1 MKEVEQQFNEAM
13 RQIYDKSKELTPP
26 YRPTRFKKM
35 VDERG
40 GKQVADELLSS
51 PNQIHDGLVELS
63 LRGKDAL
70 KLTVEYLVLKPEYSS
85 LFTPEQKAIAKKRL
99 LQLNVDLPE

>member
-1 MKEVEQQFNEAM
+1 MTNVVEQFNEAM

-35 VDERG
+35 VDGRG

-51 PNQIHDGLVELS
+51 PNHIHDGLSELAS
-63 LRGKDAL
+63 RGPEAL

-85 LFTPEQKAIAKKRL
+85 LFTAEQKAIAKKRL
-99 LQLNVDLPE
+99 LQLNVDFPE

>member
-1 MKEVEQQFNEAM
+1 MTNVVEQFNEAM
-13 RQIYDKSKELTPP
+13 RQIYDKSKELTPT

-51 PNQIHDGLVELS
+51 PSQIHDGLVELS
-63 LRGKDAL
+63 LRGKEAL
-70 KLTVEYLVLKPEYSS
+70 KLTVEYLVLKPQFAD
-85 LFTPEQKAIAKKRL
+85 LFTSEQKDVARKRL
-99 LQLNVDLPE
+99 LQLKVDLPE

>member
-1 MKEVEQQFNEAM
+1 MTNLVDQFNEAM

-35 VDERG
+35 VKERG

-63 LRGKDAL
+63 LRGKEAL
-70 KLTVEYLVLKPEYSS
+70 KLTVEYLVLKPEFEE
-85 LFTPEQKAIAKKRL
+85 LFTPEQKEVARKRL
-99 LQLNVDLPE
+99 LQLEVELPK

>member
-1 MKEVEQQFNEAM
+1 MTKVVEQFNEAM

-51 PNQIHDGLVELS
+51 PDQIHDGLVQLTI
-63 LRGKDAL
+63 RGKEAL

>member
-1 MKEVEQQFNEAM
+1 MEEVELQFNEAM
-13 RQIYDKSKELTPP
+13 RQIYDKSKELTRP

-35 VDERG
+35 VDKRG

-51 PNQIHDGLVELS
+51 PNHIHDGLSELAS
-63 LRGKDAL
+63 RGPEAL
-70 KLTVEYLVLKPEYSS
+70 KLTVEYLVLKPEFSS
-85 LFTPEQKAIAKKRL
+85 LFSQDQKEIAKKRL

>member
-1 MKEVEQQFNEAM
+1 MKEVELQFNEAM

-51 PNQIHDGLVELS
+51 PNQIHDGLVELT

-85 LFTPEQKAIAKKRL
+85 LFTPEQKEIAKKRL
-99 LQLNVDLPE
+99 LQLNVNLPE

>member
-1 MKEVEQQFNEAM
+1 MEEVELEFNEAM

-35 VDERG
+35 VDKRG

-51 PNQIHDGLVELS
+51 PNQIHDGLVELT

-70 KLTVEYLVLKPEYSS
+70 KLTVEYLVLKPEFSS
-85 LFTPEQKAIAKKRL
+85 LFSQDQKEIAKKRL